1 MITAMIESLS
11 LTEKVTLNIQL
22 AAAIAAEVSGTK
34 QAPIVIKTDK
44 VKTEKVK
51 TKKVKDPNAPK
62 KAAAPGVKAW
72 NAFVKHCKTTQ
83 PALFTETKK
92 ESERLAICGAIKEK
106 DTPAYEAW
114 VKNWLAT
121 ASAAPS
127 DTEASSPPSP
137 VIAPIA
143 AAPVVA
149 PIAPI
154 AAAIAPI
161 AETPASK
168 KASKAA
174 AKLAAEAAA
183 KLAAEAAAK
192 LAAEAEADEEE
203 GMVKKII
210 SGQNYLMD
218 AETHE
223 LYKTNATF
231 EEVGDNVGK
240 WKGASVGGASE
251 IEFHD

>member
-1 MITAMIESLS
+1 MSVIENLKSLIAQMS
-11 LTEKVTLNIQL
+11 VSEKTMALHLL
-22 AAAIAAEVSGTK
+22 ADSFEAPQTPVRAKAEK
-34 QAPIVIKTDK
+34 KT
-44 VKTEKVK
+44 
-51 TKKVKDPNAPK
+51 PGAPK
-62 KAAAPGVKAW
+62 RPSTAAW
-72 NAFVKHCKTTQ
+72 HAFIKHCKTTQ

>member
-34 QAPIVIKTDK
+34 QAPIAINTEK

-137 VIAPIA
+137 VIAP
-143 AAPVVA
+143 VVA
-149 PIAPI
+149 PLTIAPI
-154 AAAIAPI
+154 AIVAEAP
-161 AETPASK
+161 PSK

-174 AKLAAEAAA
+174 AKAAAEAAA

-192 LAAEAEADEEE
+192 LAAEAEEDEEE

-210 SGQNYLMD
+210 NGQNYLMD
-218 AETHE
+218 AESHE

-240 WKGASVGGASE
+240 WKGPSVGGATE